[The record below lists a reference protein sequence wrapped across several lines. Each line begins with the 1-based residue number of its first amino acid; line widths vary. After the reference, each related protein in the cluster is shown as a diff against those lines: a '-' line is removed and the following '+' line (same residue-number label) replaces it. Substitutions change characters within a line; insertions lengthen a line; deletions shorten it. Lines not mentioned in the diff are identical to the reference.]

1 MKGTYDM
8 KIFML
13 IVVVIYLVL
22 FYVSKCLEVEQL
34 KKENKTLMTI
44 SESKLYKNIPKNTI
58 DAVKYAMKHAHPDN
72 GGSAEDF
79 MRFKRCYEELT
90 RK

>member
-1 MKGTYDM
+1 M
-8 KIFML
+8 KIFF
-13 IVVVIYLVL
+13 IIIIVIYVVL

-34 KKENKTLMTI
+34 KKENQTLQAI
-44 SESKLYKNIPKNTI
+44 SESKLHKNIPKNTI

-90 RK
+90 KK